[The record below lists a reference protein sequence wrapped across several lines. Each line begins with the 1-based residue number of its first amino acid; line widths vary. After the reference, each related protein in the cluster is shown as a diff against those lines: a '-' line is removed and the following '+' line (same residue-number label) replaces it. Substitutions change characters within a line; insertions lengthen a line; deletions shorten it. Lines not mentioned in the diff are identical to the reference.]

1 MQQILVYGDSL
12 SWGLIPDTRQRL
24 AFADRW
30 PRVLESELTR
40 AGRTVR
46 VIEDCLNGRRTVW
59 DDPFKAGRN
68 GIVGIQQRMEVN
80 SPLALVLLM
89 LGTNDFQSMHQHT
102 PWHSAQGVAAIV
114 RAMREAPIEPGMPV
128 PPILIIA
135 PPLTRH
141 PASLMAPRFAGAP
154 ERSAGLADALRQVAL
169 EIGCPFF
176 DAGGVVSTS
185 EIDGVHLDA
194 PATRALGL
202 ALVDP
207 VRALLAAPK
216 G

>member
-12 SWGLIPDTRQRL
+12 SWGLIPDTRLRL
-24 AFADRW
+24 PFADRW
-30 PRVLESELTR
+30 PCVLESALTR
-40 AGRTVR
+40 EGLTVR

-80 SPLALVLLM
+80 SPLSLVMLM

-102 PWHSAQGVAAIV
+102 PWHSAQGVASIV

-128 PPILIIA
+128 PTILIIA
-135 PPLTRH
+135 PPLTRS
-141 PASLMAPRFAGAP
+141 PASLMGPRFAGAP
-154 ERSAGLADALRQVAL
+154 ERSAGLADALRLVSVEL
-169 EIGCPFF
+169 GCPFF
-176 DAGGVVSTS
+176 DAGAIVSTS

-202 ALVDP
+202 ALVEP
-207 VRALLAAPK
+207 VRALLAPK

>member
-12 SWGLIPDTRQRL
+12 SWGLIPDTRERL
-24 AFADRW
+24 AFEDRW
-30 PRVLESELTR
+30 PRVLESELAHDGR
-40 AGRTVR
+40 AVR
-46 VIEDCLNGRRTVW
+46 VIEDCLNGRRTAW

-102 PWHSAQGVAAIV
+102 PWHSAQGVASIV
-114 RAMREAPIEPGMPV
+114 RAMREAPVEPGMPI

-135 PPLTRH
+135 PPLTRN

-154 ERSAGLADALRQVAL
+154 ERSAGLADALRQIATEL
-169 EIGCPFF
+169 GCSFF
-176 DAGGVVSTS
+176 DAGAIVATS

-202 ALVDP
+202 ALVEP